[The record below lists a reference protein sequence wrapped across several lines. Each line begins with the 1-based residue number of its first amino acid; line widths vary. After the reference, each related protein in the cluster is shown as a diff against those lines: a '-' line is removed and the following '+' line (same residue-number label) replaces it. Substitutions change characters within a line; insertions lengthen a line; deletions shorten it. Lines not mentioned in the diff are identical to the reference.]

1 MPLILGDVGHY
12 LLLLCLIVNIYGTV
26 ASLLAAR
33 LRHRRLYL
41 SAKAA
46 QTGSCLLVLAASLI
60 LWTTFFGR
68 DYSLLY
74 VFKNSSSDLPSY
86 YTLTAF
92 WSSLEGSH
100 LLWTLLLSICATLA
114 LWTHARDNEHIMPY
128 VSAALQAVLAWMFYL
143 AVTHS
148 DPFVRLFPVA
158 SNGQGMNALLQNPY
172 MAIHPPTLFIG
183 YTVLAVPFAYSVAAL
198 FYGDITEG
206 WLKTTRRWAL
216 VAFCFLTA
224 GVSLGGRWAYVE
236 LGWAGYWAWD
246 PVENSSFLP
255 WLFCVCLLHSLL
267 VQEKLG
273 HLKRLSLVLA
283 FFAFFFSFFGTFI
296 TRSGVVSS
304 VHSFAQSPIGPNY
317 LLFLAVL
324 LLFFIMLYALRAPA
338 ILPAETERVWGVAKE
353 SALLITQFI
362 LLTLAIIVIIG
373 TMFPIISEAL
383 TKQRISVQAPY
394 FNAFAP
400 WIGLC
405 LIIAIAL
412 GNIMR
417 YQRAQI
423 AGGAKLLLVTAL
435 LALPCATLFCYG
447 GKVWQTPEGFALGAQ
462 LVGIYLCFWS
472 LLVISGDAFYRLRQ
486 IKFKIKIFATRNL
499 GYLGSYVAHIG
510 LLVAVLGFLG
520 NYRALEKNVN
530 LNRGEQTAFFGYQF
544 VFTGVQ
550 DKKADNAFIQ
560 EATLQV
566 TRAGQEQFTLY
577 PGRSRYPTAKEI
589 FHEIAVHGGFWHDVY
604 VVLADYETEKQ
615 SATFNIHINPTVRIV
630 WLSIFLMVVGGLIAL
645 ADRYRGERSRDF
657 VGSGVT

>member
-12 LLLLCLIVNIYGTV
+12 LLLLCLIVSIYGTI

-33 LRHRRLYL
+33 WRHRRLYL
-41 SAKAA
+41 SARAA
-46 QTGSCLLVLAASLI
+46 QSGGCLLVIAAALI
-60 LWTTFFGR
+60 LWFNFFSR

-74 VFKNSSSDLPSY
+74 VFKNSSNDLPSY

-100 LLWTLLLSICATLA
+100 LLWTLLLSLCASIA
-114 LWTHARDNEHIMPY
+114 LWTPARNNEHIMPY

-143 AVTHS
+143 AITHS

-158 SNGQGMNALLQNPY
+158 TNGQGMNALLQNPY
-172 MAIHPPTLFIG
+172 MAIHPPTLFVG

-206 WLKTTRRWAL
+206 WLKTVRRWAL

-273 HLKRLSLVLA
+273 HLKRLSIVLA

-296 TRSGVVSS
+296 TRSGVISS

-324 LLFFIMLYALRAPA
+324 LLLFIALYALRAPA
-338 ILPAETERVWGVAKE
+338 ILPAESEQVWGVAKE

-373 TMFPIISEAL
+373 TMFPIVSEAL

-405 LIIAIAL
+405 LIIAIAF

-417 YQRAQI
+417 YRS
-423 AGGAKLLLVTAL
+423 AKLVGGVRLLLIAAL
-435 LALPCATLFCYG
+435 LALPCAALFCYG
-447 GKVWQTPEGFALGAQ
+447 GKVLHTANSFALGAQ
-462 LVGIYLCFWS
+462 LVGIYLCCWS
-472 LLVISGDAFYRLRQ
+472 LLMLGGDVYYRLRQ
-486 IKFKIKIFATRNL
+486 LDFNYKIFCKRNL
-499 GYLGSYVAHIG
+499 GYLGAFVAHVG
-510 LLVAVLGFLG
+510 LLVAILGFLG
-520 NYRALEKNVN
+520 NYRALEKTVN
-530 LNRGEQTAFFGYQF
+530 LNSGGQTTFFGYRF
-544 VFTGVQ
+544 VFAGVQ
-550 DKKADNAFIQ
+550 DMRADNALIQ
-560 EATLQV
+560 QATLHV
-566 TRAGQEQFTLY
+566 SRTGQQDFTLY
-577 PGRSRYPTAKEI
+577 PGRSRYPTAEEI
-589 FHEIAVHGGFWHDVY
+589 FHEIAVHGNFWHDVY
-604 VVLADYETEKQ
+604 VVLADYEVTGH

-630 WLSIFLMVVGGLIAL
+630 WLSIFLMVGGGLLAL
-645 ADRYRGERSRDF
+645 TDRYRGERSRDF
-657 VGSGVT
+657 VESGAT